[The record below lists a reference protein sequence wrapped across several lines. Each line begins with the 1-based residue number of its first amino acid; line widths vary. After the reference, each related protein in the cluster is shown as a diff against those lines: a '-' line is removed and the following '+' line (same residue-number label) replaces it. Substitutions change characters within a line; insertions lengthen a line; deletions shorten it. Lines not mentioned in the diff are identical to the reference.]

1 MNPNM
6 SRLTLDALQLVDAIA
21 RQGSFAAAAA
31 ELGRVPSAV
40 TYAARKLE
48 EEIDVL
54 LFNRRGYRARL
65 TPAGEELLKEGRLL
79 LAAVDDLTRRVQR
92 VAAGW
97 ERELRIA
104 IDSVISFERVVPMLG
119 LFCEAAPTQVRTSTE
134 VLGGT
139 WDALIT
145 GRADLAIGASQEGP
159 EPSRLGPSYRFER
172 MGALEFVFAVA
183 PGHPLAAMPSPL
195 KSSELRRH
203 RQIVV
208 ADSSLRLAPRDS
220 GLLGVQD
227 TLTVSTIGQ
236 KIAAQKAGL
245 GCGFLPVH
253 RIRNELD
260 RGELIAKETDQ
271 GRRESALH
279 YAWRTDARGK
289 ALDWWLAALRNSETR
304 AALTA

>member
-1 MNPNM
+1 M
-6 SRLTLDALQLVDAIA
+6 SKLTLDSLQLVDAIA

-48 EEIDVL
+48 EELDVL
-54 LFNRRGYRARL
+54 LFDRRGYRARL
-65 TPAGEELLKEGRLL
+65 TPAGAELLQEGRLL
-79 LAAVDDLTRRVQR
+79 LAAVDDLARRVQR

-104 IDSVISFERVVPMLG
+104 IDSIISFEHVLRVLTQ
-119 LFCEAAPTQVRTSTE
+119 FCEAAPTQVRISEE

-139 WDALIT
+139 WDALMT
-145 GRADLAIGASQEGP
+145 GRADLALGASQEGP
-159 EPSRLGPSYRFER
+159 EPARLGPAYRYEQL
-172 MGALEFVFAVA
+172 GTLEFVFAVA
-183 PGHPLAAMPSPL
+183 PGHPLAAAPSPL
-195 KSSELRRH
+195 TAPVLRRH
-203 RQIVV
+203 RQVVV

-220 GLLGVQD
+220 GLLGMQD
-227 TLTVSTIGQ
+227 TLTVPTIAA
-236 KIAAQKAGL
+236 KIAAQKAGI

-253 RIRNELD
+253 RIRAELE

-279 YAWRTDARGK
+279 FAWRTDARGK
-289 ALDWWLAALRNSETR
+289 ALDWWLAALRKSATR
-304 AALTA
+304 AALMA

>member
-1 MNPNM
+1 M
-6 SRLTLDALQLVDAIA
+6 SKITLDSLQLVDAIA

-48 EEIDVL
+48 DDLDVL
-54 LFNRRGYRARL
+54 LFDRRGYRARL
-65 TPAGEELLKEGRLL
+65 TPAGTELLHEGRQL
-79 LAAVDDLTRRVQR
+79 LAAVDDLARRVQR

-104 IDSVISFERVVPMLG
+104 IDSVIAFERVLPLLG
-119 LFCEAAPTQVRTSTE
+119 QFCEAAPTQVRISEE

-139 WDALIT
+139 WDALIA

-159 EPSRLGPSYRFER
+159 EPSRLGPAYRYEQL
-172 MGALEFVFAVA
+172 GTLEFVFAVA
-183 PGHPLAAMPSPL
+183 PDHPLAAVPSPL
-195 KSSELRRH
+195 AAAELRRH
-203 RQIVV
+203 RQVVV
-208 ADSSLRLAPRDS
+208 ADSSLRLAPRAS
-220 GLLGVQD
+220 GLLGMLD
-227 TLTVSTIGQ
+227 TLTVPTIDA
-236 KIAAQKAGL
+236 KIATQKAGI
-245 GCGFLPVH
+245 GCGFLPLH
-253 RIRNELD
+253 RVRDELA

-289 ALDWWLAALRNSETR
+289 ALDWWLVMLRNSATR
-304 AALTA
+304 AALMA